1 MLFLSSPHYP
11 VDFVIQG
18 PGYLGLVG
26 LRRSHKIRATLAE
39 IDHQFA
45 RVIAGIRTCPS
56 GGPVSRELWLYSRYG
71 ALRFIR
77 VTETGIEEID
87 RQVILCR
94 QDVPAEA
101 AESTAVPVNPT
112 GPEQAASLDGDEDKK
127 LLRWLAKRCPEIR
140 GEPGTAGP
148 ALPAG
153 ESSHSPVTAR
163 PGELPAPG
171 NNPAINVNDREI
183 PGKPPALAAGSGL
196 SGKNPTHE
204 TAGAAV
210 WEFPEKNPADPAG
223 ISSGKITGHEMAGA
237 IVSPSSGKISG
248 NIPAGEK
255 SGTKPENETGRLD
268 DPGKFSQ
275 EGAIGTGLREPAPEN
290 QDSVPV
296 AILTDR
302 VRESSPTVNEEVS

>member
-1 MLFLSSPHYP
+1 MNTGQARSKGFGIALPVACALGQVMFFLSSPHYP

-45 RVIAGIRTCPS
+45 RVIAGVRTCPS
-56 GGPVSRELWLYSRYG
+56 GGPVSRELWLYSRHG

-94 QDVPAEA
+94 QDIPAEA
-101 AESTAVPVNPT
+101 AESTTVTVNPAA
-112 GPEQAASLDGDEDKK
+112 PEPAASQDGDEDKK

-140 GEPGTAGP
+140 GEPGM
-148 ALPAG
+148 
-153 ESSHSPVTAR
+153 
-163 PGELPAPG
+163 
-171 NNPAINVNDREI
+171 
-183 PGKPPALAAGSGL
+183 
-196 SGKNPTHE
+196 
-204 TAGAAV
+204 AGATV
-210 WEFPEKNPADPAG
+210 QEFPVKNPANPAG
-223 ISSGKITGHEMAGA
+223 ISLGKIPEHEMAGA

-268 DPGKFSQ
+268 DPGKRSQ
-275 EGAIGTGLREPAPEN
+275 KSAIGTGLREPAPEN
-290 QDSVPV
+290 QDSVQV

-302 VRESSPTVNEEVS
+302 RRESSPTVHEEVS